1 MTMNRAERRAANKHN
16 RQRLPKVLTE
26 IPRDQWPAG
35 YSSVPHIAVYASRDY
50 LVQVFDEGNGLKRIT
65 VNRVAIGAS
74 TWNDGITWDELQR
87 IKAQIGYGTEWAVE
101 VFPADDQVVNV
112 SSMRHLWVLPEP
124 PAFAWQKSTR
134 LMEAH
139 GNG

>member
-1 MTMNRAERRAANKHN
+1 MTINRAERRAANKLN
-16 RQRLPKVLTE
+16 RQRLPKELTE
-26 IPRDQWPAG
+26 LPRHQWPAVRT
-35 YSSVPHIAVYASRDY
+35 SVPHIAVYVSREY
-50 LVQVFDEGNGLKRIT
+50 LVQIFDEGKGIKRIT
-65 VNRVAIGAS
+65 VNRVDMKGK

-87 IKAQIGYGTEWAVE
+87 IKAEVGYGAEWAVE

-124 PAFAWQKSTR
+124 PAFAWQKQTSQ
-134 LMEAH
+134 MEAH

>member
-1 MTMNRAERRAANKHN
+1 MNRAERRAANKHN

-26 IPRDQWPAG
+26 IPRDQRPAVH
-35 YSSVPHIAVYASRDY
+35 SSVPHIAVYASRDY
-50 LVQVFDEGNGLKRIT
+50 LVQVFDEGNGIKRIT
-65 VNRVAIGAS
+65 VNRVAIGGT
-74 TWNDGITWDELQR
+74 TWDDGITWDELQR
-87 IKAQIGYGTEWAVE
+87 IKAEVGYGDEWAVE

-134 LMEAH
+134 QMEAH